1 MRIFLF
7 LIALYY
13 LGLAAMMWLAPMAW
27 YESTPGV
34 AMMGPFNLHF
44 IRDVALAYLVSGAAL
59 FWGAWKSDKT
69 ALVFGAAWPCLHA
82 LFHLYIWVMRGVP
95 FDLIAAANLGG
106 IQLPAWVAL
115 ALALRWKRG
124 TV

>member
-1 MRIFLF
+1 MRIILF

-13 LGLAAMMWLAPMAW
+13 LALAAMMWLAPMSW

-59 FWGAWKSDKT
+59 FWGARKSDKT
-69 ALVFGAAWPCLHA
+69 ALVFGAAWPALHA

-95 FDLIAAANLGG
+95 FDLIAAVNFGG

-115 ALALRWKRG
+115 AIALRQKRA
-124 TV
+124 